1 MSLCSVN
8 FSLVVRELAPLIEK
22 TRLQKLSQL
31 TDHDFVLSFRL
42 PGETRKLFIS
52 LHPEVARLHLVEAA
66 LPGAQVPSA
75 FIMLGRKHLEG
86 IFLSRFFSSPLERV
100 ARLEFENGFTLVVE
114 MTGRSN
120 NLILL
125 QEEQVLG
132 ALHRSPRATPRQDYQ
147 APPQPDKPLA
157 SQLAVLPALT
167 VPLARGL
174 TACCFGLSKLYARR
188 LTADVDGLQEL
199 QSRWTSFWQTFEHG
213 PWRPGLDHQD
223 GEPTFLAGPGDRSFD
238 TLQQAVEARYHEACR
253 EPGLED
259 ERAALERRIKKLLA
273 KARLKLERREQDLV
287 ATDSAE
293 QDRLRG
299 DLLLAF
305 KHELPARAE
314 VAKLEDWE
322 GNPISISLDP
332 SLTPADNA
340 QKYYRRY
347 KKKQRA
353 VTFLVEQIEKA
364 EEEVAFLDELL
375 LSVVQAESR
384 LDLDEV
390 RAALP
395 QRRKA
400 PRPAA
405 PSSGPRSFRHAG
417 FEILV
422 GRNPVQNDR
431 LVQRV
436 ASRDD
441 MWLHAR
447 DIPGSHV
454 LIKTAGRR
462 PEQSTVLA
470 AAILAA
476 RYSRAANDSKVP
488 VNITQAQHVKK
499 PPGAAPGRV
508 LYKNEK
514 TVMVDPTTEIEGLEA
529 KNV

>member
-8 FSLVVRELAPLIEK
+8 FSLVVRETAPLIES
-22 TRLQKLSQL
+22 TRLQKFSQL
-31 TDHDFVLSFRL
+31 TEHDFVLSFRL
-42 PGETRKLFIS
+42 PGETRKLFVS
-52 LHPEVARLHLVEAA
+52 LHPEVARLHLVESP

-75 FIMLGRKHLEG
+75 FVMLGRKHLEG
-86 IFLSRFFSSPLERV
+86 IFLSRLVSTPLERV
-100 ARLEFENGFTLVVE
+100 VRLEFENGFALVVE

-125 QEEQVLG
+125 QDEVVVG
-132 ALHRSPRATPRQDYQ
+132 ALHRSPRATPRQPYQ
-147 APPQPDKPLA
+147 APAQPDKPLA
-157 SQLAVLPALT
+157 SQLESLPPLT
-167 VPLARGL
+167 PPLARGL

-188 LTADVDGLQEL
+188 LSAGVDDLDQL
-199 QSRWTSFWQTFEHG
+199 QSRWTSFWQVFEHG
-213 PWRPGLDHQD
+213 PWRPGLDHRD
-223 GEPTFLAGPGDRSFD
+223 GEPTFLAGPDDQTFAS
-238 TLQQAVEARYHEACR
+238 LSEAVEARFQEACR

-259 ERAALERRIKKLLA
+259 ERSVLERRVKKLLA
-273 KARLKLERREQDLV
+273 KARLKLERRERDLE

-305 KHELPARAE
+305 KHQLPARAE
-314 VAKLEDWE
+314 VANLTDWE
-322 GNPISISLDP
+322 GQPLAIPLDP
-332 SLTPADNA
+332 TLSPADNA

-353 VTFLVEQIEKA
+353 VNFLVEQIEKA
-364 EEEVAFLDELL
+364 EEEASYLEELL
-375 LSVVQAESR
+375 LSVGQAESR
-384 LDLDEV
+384 LELDEI
-390 RAALP
+390 RTALP
-395 QRRKA
+395 ERRKTK
-400 PRPAA
+400 RPAA
-405 PSSGPRSFRHAG
+405 PSAGPRAFRHGG

-441 MWLHAR
+441 VWLHAR

-454 LIKTAGRR
+454 IIKTAGRR
-462 PEQSTVLA
+462 PDQPTILA

-476 RYSRAANDSKVP
+476 RYSKAGSDSKVP
-488 VNITQAQHVKK
+488 VNVTQAQYVKK
-499 PPGAAPGRV
+499 PPGAVPGRV

-514 TVMVDPTTEIEGLEA
+514 TVLVDPTTEIEGLETR
-529 KNV
+529 NL